1 MIFLVKIK
9 NEPGTELFFREATL
23 QVSSPRSRF
32 TLEFGME
39 SKWFH
44 DATSTRKNCWGQP
57 LPLTCSSPQDCINLE
72 LFNRQ
77 SPSIINFQFYFNL
90 RSSPRSVSTPR
101 LQTLLLFHLTPI
113 NGCSSRDLTGLLQQ
127 STHLEVG
134 FPLRC
139 FQRLSAP
146 HLATQRLPL
155 AR

>member
-1 MIFLVKIK
+1 
-9 NEPGTELFFREATL
+9 
-23 QVSSPRSRF
+23 
-32 TLEFGME
+32 ME

-44 DATSTRKNCWGQP
+44 CAKSTRNNCWM
-57 LPLTCSSPQDCINLE
+57 LWSVLSLLHPQDCTILE
-72 LFNRQ
+72 LLARARTLSNLLVGL
-77 SPSIINFQFYFNL
+77 PIIEIL
-90 RSSPRSVSTPR
+90 IWSSPRSVSTSR

-113 NGCSSRDLTGLLQQ
+113 NGCSSRDLTDLCHE

-139 FQRLSAP
+139 FQRLSSP

>member
-1 MIFLVKIK
+1 MLFITLYTIRI
-9 NEPGTELFFREATL
+9 EPGTELFSQEAAL
-23 QVSSPRSRF
+23 QVSSPLRRF

-39 SKWFH
+39 SKWCH
-44 DATSTRKNCWGQP
+44 RAQSTRNNCWVEFN
-57 LPLTCSSPQDCINLE
+57 PQDCINPQITLPLS
-72 LFNRQ
+72 LFL
-77 SPSIINFQFYFNL
+77 L
-90 RSSPRSVSTPR
+90 RSSPRSVSTSR

-113 NGCSSRDLTGLLQQ
+113 NGCYPRDLTGKCHE

-139 FQRLSAP
+139 FQRLSSP